1 PPMVSS
7 KVDKFD
13 QKIAIIGS
21 GPAGLS
27 CAYFL
32 AIAGYT
38 PVVFE
43 KDAVPGGM
51 MVTGIPNFRLEK
63 DVVNAEIDILREMG
77 VQFKCGVEV
86 GKDVTIQQ
94 LRDEGYKG
102 FFVAVG
108 LQYGGKLNIPG
119 DDAANVMPG
128 VDYLKTVNAGT
139 APKLSG
145 NVVVIG
151 GGNIG
156 ADVARTAVRQGAASV
171 KLYCLESYDEMP
183 MGEEDQELCKADGV
197 EIHDGWGQTEIE
209 VEGGKCAG
217 IKFRKCVSVKNAE
230 GRFDPKFDDA
240 QTTAESCTTVLY
252 CIGQKVEWKDL
263 LKDTKVEFNRNG
275 TAIADPITLQTAEP
289 DIFVGG
295 DVYTGQK
302 FVVDALAAGR
312 EGAVSLHR
320 FVNEGQSLTI
330 HRNTRKF
337 TPLNKDDILL
347 PTEAF
352 RKPMRAVKGVDE
364 TKVRTMSDE
373 RKIFTEEQIKS
384 EASRC
389 LSCGRSVV
397 DTNKCLGCGMCT
409 VQCKFDA
416 IHLTR
421 SMGDA
426 YSKMVPAEDKFKAI
440 GAYAAKRSVKI
451 LRKKAAAKSDK

>member
-1 PPMVSS
+1 
-7 KVDKFD
+7 
-13 QKIAIIGS
+13 
-21 GPAGLS
+21 
-27 CAYFL
+27 
-32 AIAGYT
+32 
-38 PVVFE
+38 
-43 KDAVPGGM
+43 
-51 MVTGIPNFRLEK
+51 
-63 DVVNAEIDILREMG
+63 
-77 VQFKCGVEV
+77 
-86 GKDVTIQQ
+86 
-94 LRDEGYKG
+94 
-102 FFVAVG
+102 
-108 LQYGGKLNIPG
+108 
-119 DDAANVMPG
+119 
-128 VDYLKTVNAGT
+128 
-139 APKLSG
+139 
-145 NVVVIG
+145 
-151 GGNIG
+151 
-156 ADVARTAVRQGAASV
+156 
-171 KLYCLESYDEMP
+171 
-183 MGEEDQELCKADGV
+183 
-197 EIHDGWGQTEIE
+197 
-209 VEGGKCAG
+209 
-217 IKFRKCVSVKNAE
+217 
-230 GRFDPKFDDA
+230 
-240 QTTAESCTTVLY
+240 
-252 CIGQKVEWKDL
+252 
-263 LKDTKVEFNRNG
+263 
-275 TAIADPITLQTAEP
+275 
-289 DIFVGG
+289 
-295 DVYTGQK
+295 
-302 FVVDALAAGR
+302 VVDALAAGR